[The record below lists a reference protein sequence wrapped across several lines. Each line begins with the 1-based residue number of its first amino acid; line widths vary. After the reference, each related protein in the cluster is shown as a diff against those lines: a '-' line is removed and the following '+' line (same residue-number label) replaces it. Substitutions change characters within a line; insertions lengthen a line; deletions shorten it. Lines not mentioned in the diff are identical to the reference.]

1 MPPTYFLPLS
11 VHLEKFPSTVAPVRP
26 GDAAGI
32 AAVFVRDGAGRR
44 LTRSQIAEVH
54 AADNAADIAALA
66 GHIAGVDALLDD
78 GLVFILLAVDVR
90 KVARDIVLGVKRVFD
105 GHGTGDAARC

>member
-1 MPPTYFLPLS
+1 MSWSGF
-11 VHLEKFPSTVAPVRP
+11 
-26 GDAAGI
+26 AGI

-66 GHIAGVDALLDD
+66 GHIAGVDTLLDD

-90 KVARDIVLGVKRVFD
+90 KMARDIVLGVERVLELQ
-105 GHGTGDAARC
+105 T